1 MLQIVLEIRKLVL
14 FSKLNVLD
22 FRKLFLNTFYKLY
35 LIRRN
40 VLNTNNVILNSRY
53 SIWIRLIFFTVH
65 LYWGLK
71 SQLGK
76 LGVHGSWVKKFS
88 GQAMGRNI
96 GTLWIADILT
106 LDFSTPGFNPELS
119 NLGLMTSWLKRLG
132 LKSPDL
138 KLGVKMYCN
147 FFFYW
152 PEAFIV
158 LENFMLW

>member
-1 MLQIVLEIRKLVL
+1 
-14 FSKLNVLD
+14 
-22 FRKLFLNTFYKLY
+22 
-35 LIRRN
+35 
-40 VLNTNNVILNSRY
+40 
-53 SIWIRLIFFTVH
+53 
-65 LYWGLK
+65 
-71 SQLGK
+71 LGK

-152 PEAFIV
+152 PTMYDLLLLFIMIYV
-158 LENFMLW
+158 EIEFGRESWNIYYFLSQ